1 MSFLLTILSIALLGA
16 TQEAF
21 AADVAVLETELQR
34 LKSDLTS
41 LQQNLEAQ
49 QTNANHVW
57 TMLCAALVLFM
68 QVGFLLLEAGS
79 VRSKN
84 SINVAQKNVADF
96 FISVSIFYLV
106 GFSFMFGPSLFGWIG
121 NPSDLGAFNKVSD
134 WSYTFFVFQ
143 AVFVGTAATLM
154 SGAIAERMSLVGYM
168 VISAMIAALIYP
180 VFGHWAWG
188 NLLDGDNTAWLAD
201 MGFID
206 FAGSTVVHSVGAWTA
221 LAGIIIL
228 GPRIGRFKENGTPN
242 KIHGHSAVLTT
253 AGAVILLIG
262 WMGFNGGSTT
272 TATSDFAK
280 IIANTVLAA
289 AFAGSVAMIVG
300 RMHDHLYAPHRSING
315 MLAGLVGITAGCAVV
330 DPFGAIAIGA
340 ICGFAIY
347 YAEEFI
353 LRVCKLDDVVGA
365 VAVHGIC
372 GALGT
377 ILVAFFALPEF
388 LVAGSVWAQLQVQAL
403 GVAAA
408 FAWAFSLALVTFKAV
423 DMIFGLRVSQE
434 DELKGL
440 NATEHGAT
448 LGTGELQETLQR
460 ITSIDRDL
468 TVRLDETSGDE
479 TAEIAAIV
487 NPFLDDVHALVS
499 KLKNQSIRVANSAST
514 LTELSKNSVT
524 SAKDAAVGSEAMA
537 SSTNNLSQ
545 NTEQLDFVAQEISSE
560 TRNALDATEAM
571 ANEIHVVSDAIS
583 ALAAS
588 VAVVGSDAHVANE
601 FANKTATAA
610 NTAREAVDALAGAS
624 NDISG
629 IVDMITDVAAQTNLL
644 ALNATIEASRAGDAG
659 RGFAVVANEVK
670 ALSEQTTKATED
682 IRRRVLQIQTN
693 SSNAKGI
700 MAELHE
706 IADRMGEAM
715 HKIHTTTREQ
725 TSIADNI
732 SSNSQTA
739 ADKVDLVSDRINA
752 VSSKIGRVSEEI
764 SSISSS
770 AKVAGDHADEL
781 SNVVELSRSRA
792 ESINENASAL
802 ADVSSKLNESADK
815 YKI

>member
-1 MSFLLTILSIALLGA
+1 MAYFLIALPIA
-16 TQEAF
+16 MFAITQDAI
-21 AADVAVLETELQR
+21 AADVETAQAELQR
-34 LKSDLTS
+34 LKSDIAALKQTVET
-41 LQQNLEAQ
+41 QQN
-49 QTNANHVW
+49 NANHVW

-68 QVGFLLLEAGS
+68 QLGFLFLEAGS

-106 GFSFMFGPSLFGWIG
+106 GFSFMFGPSLYGWVG
-121 NPSDLGAFNKVSD
+121 NPTDLSAFNVTDD

-188 NLLDGDNTAWLAD
+188 NLLDGNNTAWLAD

-228 GPRIGRFKENGTPN
+228 GPRIGRFNKDGKPN

-272 TATSDFAK
+272 TASSDFAK

-289 AFAGSVAMIVG
+289 AFAGFVAMIIG
-300 RMHDHLYAPHRSING
+300 RIHDHLYAPHRSING
-315 MLAGLVGITAGCAVV
+315 MLAGLVGITAGCAAVN
-330 DPFGAIAIGA
+330 PYGAIIIGS

-353 LRVCKLDDVVGA
+353 LRRCKLDDVVGA
-365 VAVHGIC
+365 VAVHGVC

-377 ILVAFFALPEF
+377 ILVAFFALPEH
-388 LVAGSVWAQLQVQAL
+388 LAAGSVWAQFQVQTL
-403 GVAAA
+403 GVVAA
-408 FAWAFSLALVTFKAV
+408 FLWAFPISLITFKAV
-423 DMIFGLRVSQE
+423 DMIFGLRVSRE

-448 LGTGELQETLQR
+448 LGTGELQEKLQR

-487 NPFLDDVHALVS
+487 NPFLDDVHAMVS
-499 KLKNQSIRVANSAST
+499 KLKNQSVRVASSASK

-524 SAKDAAVGSEAMA
+524 SANDAAVGSEAMA
-537 SSTNNLSQ
+537 SSTSDLSQ
-545 NTEQLDFVAQEISSE
+545 NTQQLDFVAQEISSE
-560 TRNALDATEAM
+560 TRDALNATEAM
-571 ANEIHVVSDAIS
+571 AEEIHVVSDAIS
-583 ALAAS
+583 ALATS
-588 VAVVGSDAHVANE
+588 VAMVGSDAHIANE

-610 NTAREAVDALAGAS
+610 NTAKEAVDALAGAS
-624 NDISG
+624 SDISG

-682 IRRRVLQIQTN
+682 IRRRVAQIQTN
-693 SSNAKGI
+693 STNATGI

-706 IADRMGEAM
+706 IADRMGAAM
-715 HKIHTTTREQ
+715 NKIHSATREQ

-732 SSNSQTA
+732 SSNSQTT
-739 ADKVDLVSDRINA
+739 ADRVDVVSNRINA
-752 VSSKIGRVSEEI
+752 VSSKIGQVSQEI

-770 AKVAGDHADEL
+770 AKVAGGHADEL
-781 SNVVELSRSRA
+781 SSVVELSRSQA
-792 ESINENASAL
+792 ESINDNAAAL